1 VPVVALTPEPFG
13 VTAEIRPLHLR
24 RHCCLRASCGF
35 LLIGFFKQADA
46 NFSPG
51 AYRFT
56 TAGAPDETVIGRV
69 VRDDEFIAAA
79 ITTSERGGFRHG
91 ACRPFCPALLLALAT
106 NLVFL
111 ASGDELRTHYSP

>member
-1 VPVVALTPEPFG
+1 MG
-13 VTAEIRPLHLR
+13 
-24 RHCCLRASCGF
+24 LRASCGF
-35 LLIGFFKQADA
+35 LLFGFFKQADA

-79 ITTSERGGFRHG
+79 ITTSDWR
-91 ACRPFCPALLLALAT
+91 LLQI
-106 NLVFL
+106 
-111 ASGDELRTHYSP
+111 